1 MAAPLHCCDDVAVPT
16 LVFALTVIAELGAIA
31 LGWGLEPGYD
41 TVMYAAYAIVMAG
54 AGALIARRSVIGW
67 IFLWFA
73 LLNAVAADLGQAW
86 GLRGLPAGP
95 IALWISQ
102 LSWLPSGY
110 GWILTF
116 VLFPDGKAGKWRPV
130 LWAGAAGMVAAMVA
144 WAFGP
149 HMGQSFPD
157 GRNPVQIEGF
167 QTGALLATGM
177 TVYLGALAASVIALV
192 VRFRRSEGLRRQQLK
207 WFVFAAALA
216 GAGLPLSFAL
226 WYVTPAAGV
235 IAAVVLTGLVVA
247 ACLAILRYRLFDVDV
262 VISRTISYGLLTV
275 LLVAAYAVT
284 VVVVGTAFGR
294 GSSWATAAATLV
306 AALAFR
312 PLRERVQD
320 VVDRRFNRARYDAKR
335 RMSDFLEALRAG
347 RAEPEDV
354 VPTLRELVQDPELEL
369 LVYLSESE
377 EQVDLDGKPAEANG
391 SRVVVERDGRP
402 VGVVVH
408 STPHAALVREVVEA
422 GGLAVE
428 IARLRVELRR
438 QLAEVRASR
447 ARIVAAGDAERRR
460 VQRDLHDGAQQR
472 LVAIGLALRHAQHQL
487 TTSTPE
493 QAGHTIDDAVREVAV
508 AIQELRD
515 LAHGLQLDGGLRPAF
530 DDLARRTPLHVEVTA
545 PKERFAENVEAAAYF
560 VGCEALT
567 NAVKH
572 AQATTVALTVAH
584 EAGNL
589 VVTVTDDGIGG
600 AAAKDG
606 SGLTGLADRVAALGG
621 TFTVDSEPGTG
632 TTVIA
637 EVPCES

>member
-1 MAAPLHCCDDVAVPT
+1 MAVPT

-216 GAGLPLSFAL
+216 GVGLPLSFAL

-347 RAEPEDV
+347 TAEPEDV
-354 VPTLRELVQDPELEL
+354 VPTLRELLQDPELEL

>member
-1 MAAPLHCCDDVAVPT
+1 MT
-16 LVFALTVIAELGAIA
+16 LLLLALTVIAELAA
-31 LGWGLEPGYD
+31 VTLGWGLEPHWD
-41 TVMYAAYAIVMAG
+41 TVMYALYAVVMAG
-54 AGALIARRSVIGW
+54 AGALIARRSVIGRL
-67 IFLWFA
+67 FLWFA
-73 LLNAVAADLGQAW
+73 LLNAVTADLFQAW
-86 GLRGLPAGP
+86 ALRDLPGGP
-95 IALWISQ
+95 YLEWVSWI
-102 LSWLPSGY
+102 SWLPSGF
-110 GWILTF
+110 GWILVF
-116 VLFPDGKAGKWRPV
+116 VLFPDGRAGRWRPV
-130 LWAGAAGMVAAMVA
+130 LWAGAAGTVLGMAG
-144 WAFGP
+144 WGLSPGLSRDF
-149 HMGQSFPD
+149 SD
-157 GRNPVQIEGF
+157 GRNPLAVEGPLPDVLMWIGIPLF
-167 QTGALLATGM
+167 
-177 TVYLGALAASVIALV
+177 LGALCASVLSLV
-192 VRFRRSEGLRRQQLK
+192 MRFRQSEGLLRLQMK

-216 GAGLPLSFAL
+216 GIVLPMVFVL
-226 WYVTPAAGV
+226 WYVTPLAGML
-235 IAAVVLTGLVVA
+235 AAVVLTGLVLGA
-247 ACLAILRYRLFDVDV
+247 AVAILRYRLFDVDV

-275 LLVAAYAVT
+275 FLAGVYAVT
-284 VVVVGTAFGR
+284 VVVVGTAVGR
-294 GSSWATAAATLV
+294 GSQWATAAATLV

-312 PLRERVQD
+312 PLRDRTQD
-320 VVDRRFNRARYDAKR
+320 LVDRRFNRARYDARR
-335 RMSDFLEALRAG
+335 RMTDFLEALRAG

-354 VPTLRELVQDPELEL
+354 VPTLRSVLGDPELDL
-369 LVYLSESE
+369 FVYLPESRE
-377 EQVDLDGKPAEANG
+377 HVDLDGVAREVTSSK
-391 SRVVVERDGRP
+391 VVVERDGRP

-408 STPHAALVREVVEA
+408 STPHAALVREVVET

-493 QAGHTIDDAVREVAV
+493 QAGHTIDDAVAEVAV

-530 DDLARRTPLHVEVTA
+530 DSLARRTPLHVEVHA
-545 PKERFAENVEAAAYF
+545 PEQRFAENVEAAAYF

-572 AQATTVALTVAH
+572 SRATTVALTVTH
-584 EAGNL
+584 RGRNL

-600 AAAKDG
+600 AAPSAG

-621 TFTVDSEPGTG
+621 TLRVDSEPGAG
-632 TTVIA
+632 TTVTA

>member
-1 MAAPLHCCDDVAVPT
+1 M

-31 LGWGLEPGYD
+31 LSWGLEPHYD
-41 TVMYAAYAIVMAG
+41 TVMYAIYAVVMAG
-54 AGALIARRSVIGW
+54 AGALIARRSVIGRL
-67 IFLWFA
+67 FLGFA
-73 LLNAVAADLGQAW
+73 LLNAVASDLAQGWA
-86 GLRGLPAGP
+86 LRGLPGGLVAEWVN
-95 IALWISQ
+95 LS
-102 LSWLPSGY
+102 SWLPSGY

-116 VLFPDGKAGKWRPV
+116 VLFPDGRLGRWRPV
-130 LWAGAAGMVAAMVA
+130 VWAGTAGLVLAVAG
-144 WAFGP
+144 WGLNP
-149 HMGQSFPD
+149 DTGRSFRG
-157 GRNPVQIEGF
+157 GRNPMAVEGLP
-167 QTGALLATGM
+167 TGVLLAVGM
-177 TVYLGALAASVIALV
+177 TLFLGSFVASVISLV
-192 VRFRRSEGLRRQQLK
+192 IRFRRAEGLRRQQLK
-207 WFVFAAALA
+207 WFVFAAALSGVA
-216 GAGLPLSFAL
+216 MPLSFAL

-235 IAAVVLTGLVVA
+235 IAAVALTGLVVA

-294 GSSWATAAATLV
+294 GSPWATAAATLV

-320 VVDRRFNRARYDAKR
+320 VVDRRFNRARYDARR
-335 RMSDFLEALRAG
+335 RMTDFLEALRAG
-347 RAEPEDV
+347 KAEPEDV
-354 VPTLRELVQDPELEL
+354 VRVLREVLGDPELDL
-369 LVYLSESE
+369 LVYLPESHE
-377 EQVDLDGKPAEANG
+377 HVDLDGVRRPDVTG

-408 STPHAALVREVVEA
+408 TTPQAALVREVVEA

-493 QAGHTIDDAVREVAV
+493 QAGRTIDDAVSEVAV
-508 AIQELRD
+508 AIGELRD
-515 LAHGLQLDGGLRPAF
+515 LARGLQLDGGLRPAF
-530 DDLARRTPLHVEVTA
+530 DDLARRSPLHVEVHA
-545 PKERFAENVEAAAYF
+545 PARRFAENVEAAAYF

-572 AQATTVALTVAH
+572 AQATTVALSVTH
-584 EAGNL
+584 SAGNL

-600 AAAKDG
+600 AAPGEG

-621 TFTVDSEPGTG
+621 RLRVDSEPGSG